1 MRILNPSFNWQAQN
15 LPDGLSIHNG
25 VISGTPT
32 TLGSF
37 SVPVTVSNSLGT
49 SSKNIYIIVR
59 NRPGSQKFS
68 ILQNGVKIEKVSIPE
83 LQAMVQNGTAQEKY
97 NCNNTQI
104 VLPVTIP
111 PIIFRR
117 SQERE

>member
-32 TLGSF
+32 TLDSF

-49 SSKNIYIIVR
+49 SSKNISIIVR

-68 ILQNGVKIEKVSIPE
+68 ILQNGVEIEKVSIPE

-104 VLPVTIP
+104 VLPITLPVLFYKIL
-111 PIIFRR
+111 
-117 SQERE
+117 QD